1 MPEPIEY
8 PRLRYVDAFPIEQ
21 DGQTYFYVRDPL
33 EIAPSPLV
41 MSAVDFFI
49 IALFDGV
56 HSRSDIKLEFS
67 RKFGGIL
74 LPDQQ
79 LQKIIEILDE
89 NYYLDT
95 VHFREQTDRVVAE
108 FRNSAIRKAWHAG
121 GSYDADPLR
130 LREQLEG
137 YYRHPEGAGVP
148 NRKNGAV
155 PQGMQLRAIMAPHI
169 DLRVGGPCYTHAYRC
184 LENGSEADLYII
196 LGVAHY
202 GGNGFFIATA
212 KDFET
217 PLGRVETDREF
228 LEAWSGNA
236 GKDLTGEEI
245 AHRTE
250 HSIEFQLPFLQHVLK
265 HPFKILPVLCGS
277 VQPLLQPDSSSKEA
291 AEITASIAA
300 LKSTIIEQGKRAIF
314 ILSVDLAHV
323 GPKFGDAQPVTESD
337 AQRIRDADYKMFEI
351 LARLDGKS
359 FYQLIEED
367 LLPRRV
373 DACAAAATLLSV
385 MEKGEGK
392 VVAYGQNFQPDTRS
406 MVSYGSMAFYEPV

>member
-1 MPEPIEY
+1 MAEQIDY
-8 PRLRYVDAFPIEQ
+8 PRLRYVDAFPVEQ
-21 DGQTYFYVRDPL
+21 NGQTYFYVRDPL
-33 EIAPSPLV
+33 EIAASPLV

-56 HSRSDIKLEFS
+56 HSRTDIKMEFA

-79 LQKIIEILDE
+79 LQKIIKILDD

-95 VHFREQTDRVVAE
+95 VHFREQANRVNAE
-108 FRNSAIRKAWHAG
+108 FRRSPIRKAWHAG
-121 GSYDADPLR
+121 GSYEADPLR

-137 YYRHPEGAGVP
+137 FYRHPEGAGVW
-148 NRKNGAV
+148 NGENGAV
-155 PQGMQLRAIMAPHI
+155 PEGMQLRAIMAPHI
-169 DLRVGGPCYTHAYRC
+169 DIRVGGPCYTHAYRC
-184 LENGSEADLYII
+184 LENSPQADIYII

-202 GGNGFFIATA
+202 GGNGFFVATA

-217 PLGRVETDREF
+217 PLGTVETDREF
-228 LEAWSGNA
+228 LEAWSRSA
-236 GKDLTGEEI
+236 GKDLTEEEI

-265 HPFKILPVLCGS
+265 RPFKILPVLCGS
-277 VQPLLQPDSSSKEA
+277 VQPLLQANPSSKEA
-291 AEITASIAA
+291 EEITRSIEA
-300 LKSTIIEQGKRAIF
+300 LKRTLREQNKRAIF
-314 ILSVDLAHV
+314 ILSVDLAHL
-323 GPKFGDAQPVTESD
+323 GPKFGDALPITESD
-337 AQRIRDADYKMFEI
+337 AQRIREADYKMFEV
-351 LARLDGKS
+351 LSRLDLKS
-359 FYQLIEED
+359 FYRLIEDD

-373 DACAAAATLLSV
+373 DACAAVVALLAI
-385 MEKGEGK
+385 MGKGKGN

>member
-8 PRLRYVDAFPIEQ
+8 PRLRYVEAFPVEQ
-21 DGQTYFYVRDPL
+21 NGQTYFYVRDPL

-56 HSRSDIKLEFS
+56 HSRSDIKLEFA

-79 LQKIIEILDE
+79 LQKIIEILDD

-95 VHFREQTDRVVAE
+95 VLFREQTNRVVAE

-121 GSYDADPLR
+121 VSYEAEPLR
-130 LREQLEG
+130 LRKQLEDF
-137 YYRHPEGAGVP
+137 YRHPEGAGAA
-148 NRKNGAV
+148 NGENGAV
-155 PQGMQLRAIMAPHI
+155 PEGMQLRAIMAPHI
-169 DLRVGGPCYTHAYRC
+169 DIRVGGPCYTHAYRC
-184 LENGSEADLYII
+184 LENSPEADLYII

-202 GGNGFFIATA
+202 GGNGFFVATA

-217 PLGRVETDREF
+217 PLGTVETDREF

-236 GKDLTGEEI
+236 GKDLTGEEF

-265 HPFKILPVLCGS
+265 HPFKILPVLCGA
-277 VQPLLQPDSSSKEA
+277 VQPLLQSGPSSKEA
-291 AEITASIAA
+291 AEISASIEA
-300 LKSTIIEQGKRAIF
+300 LKRTLREQGKRVIF
-314 ILSVDLAHV
+314 ILSVDLAHL
-323 GPKFGDAQPVTESD
+323 GPKFGDALPVTESD
-337 AQRIRDADYKMFEI
+337 AQRIREADYKMFEI
-351 LARLDGKS
+351 LARLDAKS
-359 FYQLIEED
+359 FYRLIEEE

-373 DACAAAATLLSV
+373 DACAAAATLLAV
-385 MEKGEGK
+385 MEEGEGK

-406 MVSYGSMAFYEPV
+406 MVSYGSMAFYEQV